1 MQKIDL
7 IRQDAH
13 TIINAALA
21 AVLPDAAVQKQLQTL
36 NLEGDITVV
45 AIGKAAWRM
54 ASAARAALGQRVK
67 RGIVITKYDHSLG
80 DIPDMEIYEAGHPL
94 PDENGVAAT
103 RRALELVQ
111 NLSATETVLFLVS
124 GGGSAL
130 FEEPAAGVSLAEL
143 MQVNSLLL
151 KSGANI
157 VEINTVRKHL
167 SQVKGGRLAWRVKP
181 AKLVALVLS
190 DVLGDRLDSI
200 ASGPAY
206 PDSTTCAGA
215 LAVVQKYRLE
225 LPDSVMGALQQETPK
240 AVDNVE
246 SFIIGSVRVACEG
259 AKQAAQ
265 SLGYTPLILTTT
277 LDCEAREAGRFLA
290 AIAKEVL
297 TSAHP
302 LPRPCAVILGGETV
316 VQVKGA
322 GLGGRNQELALAAAA
337 GLAGLEDVVITAVG
351 TDGSDGPTD
360 AAGGMVDGGTAARL
374 GEQGL
379 EVYKI
384 LDNNDAYHAL
394 LASGDLLK
402 TGPTGT
408 NVNDLALVLVK

>member
-1 MQKIDL
+1 MKKIDL

-21 AVLPDAAVQKQLQTL
+21 AVMPEAAVQKQLRAL
-36 NLEGDITVV
+36 NLGSDITVV

-54 ASAARAALGQRVK
+54 ASAATAELGERIK
-67 RGIVITKYDHSLG
+67 RGIVITKYQHSLG
-80 DIPDMEIYEAGHPL
+80 DIPGLEIYEAGHPL
-94 PDENGVAAT
+94 LDENGVTAT

-111 NLSATETVLFLVS
+111 NLAPTETVLFLVS

-130 FEEPAAGVSLAEL
+130 FEEPAAGVSLTEM
-143 MQVNSLLL
+143 MQVNNLLL

-167 SQVKGGRLAWRVKP
+167 SQVKGGRLAQRVKP

-190 DVLGDRLDSI
+190 DVLDDRLDSI

-206 PDSTTCAGA
+206 PDSTTSAEA
-215 LAVVQKYRLE
+215 LAVVQKYRLD
-225 LPDSVMGALQQETPK
+225 LPDSVMLALQQETPK
-240 AVDNVE
+240 TVDNVQ
-246 SFIIGSVRVACEG
+246 SYIIGSVRVACEA
-259 AKQAAQ
+259 AKQAAER
-265 SLGYTPLILTTT
+265 LGYTPLILTTT

-290 AIAKEVL
+290 AVAKEVL

-316 VQVKGA
+316 VQVKGT

-337 GLAGLEDVVITAVG
+337 SLAGLEDVVIASVG
-351 TDGSDGPTD
+351 TDGTDGPTD

-374 GEQGL
+374 AGQGL
-379 EVYKI
+379 VIHKLLE
-384 LDNNDAYHAL
+384 NNDAYHAL
-394 LASGDLLK
+394 QASGDLLK

-408 NVNDLALVLVK
+408 NVNDVALVLVK